1 VLGAGATTGA
11 GCTTTVSC
19 VEGGTYA
26 VVVLVTSSVFELHPL
41 MKGTAARLSNE
52 IAIFTEV
59 FMSTLLRIRLATIC
73 SKWLIVEYI
82 LP

>member
-1 VLGAGATTGA
+1 MSLEFSLLRSSVVVTVLGNGATTGA

-41 MKGTAARLSNE
+41 MKGKAARLSNE
-52 IAIFTEV
+52 IAIFADFFMRYPLSV
-59 FMSTLLRIRLATIC
+59 F
-73 SKWLIVEYI
+73 
-82 LP
+82 